1 MTTTTDIEVLGI
13 KAAIKELNTVA
24 PELRKQINKDYKML
38 VAPMIDDAKARVP
51 SNPPLSGWARSWTSK
66 SGYKLLPWSGDKGKK
81 LIKAGV
87 SAKQPKEWNGRI
99 SNLAVF
105 YVRWQGAIDTIFDMA
120 GKRNAS
126 NMASNLSSRYGHPSR
141 VMYPAFEAH
150 KHEIETGV
158 ATIVDQV
165 AAATGRNLQARTAD

>member
-24 PELRKQINKDYKML
+24 PELRKQITKDYKLL
-38 VAPMIDDAKARVP
+38 VAPMISDAKNRVP
-51 SNPPLSGWARSWTSK
+51 ADPPLSGWARSWTSK

-87 SAKQPKEWNGRI
+87 SGKQPKEFNGRI

-105 YVRWQGAIDTIFDMA
+105 FVRWQGAIDTIFDMA
-120 GKRNAS
+120 GKRNS
-126 NMASNLSSRYGHPSR
+126 STMASNLASRYGNPSR

-158 ATIVDQV
+158 EHIVDQV
-165 AAATGRNLQARTAD
+165 AAATGRNLQARTTE